1 MPLGDGGNP
10 MAEIALALA
19 MAFFSL
25 LVLALVSMRAGEGVS
40 SSQVAAG
47 MVLAA
52 SGGAAAPAPRQ
63 VLVHWR
69 GRLLDPQLNDIE
81 PERLPAGPLI
91 LAVAPDLPVAEAVA
105 LRQRFTGR
113 DLTVTALD
121 ARWLERLKESTR

>member
-1 MPLGDGGNP
+1 MPLADGGNP
-10 MAEIALALA
+10 MAEIALALS

-25 LVLALVSMRAGEGVS
+25 LVLALVSMRAGEGAT
-40 SSQVAAG
+40 AAD
-47 MVLAA
+47 MVVAA
-52 SGGAAAPAPRQ
+52 SGGAAAPAPRT

-69 GRLLDPQLNDIE
+69 GRLLDPRLNPVD
-81 PERLPAGPLI
+81 PDGLPGGPLV

-105 LRQRFTGR
+105 LRQRFAGR